1 MAVAPS
7 RQQDYEESD
16 IERAHAEADSS
27 PRTHETLK
35 HDDAFA
41 VIDTHGDIGAF
52 GNHVDGF
59 FFKDTRYF
67 SRLELLIA
75 RSSPLLLGSTV
86 DGKDLQLCCD
96 LTNTDAFADGALW
109 LHKDVVH
116 VFRTTYVRDAALRQ
130 RLVFTNHSNVDLMLP
145 VSFIFDADFADIF
158 EVRGM
163 RREKRGSV
171 KRVVEA
177 PNTVRFVYT
186 GLDKVV
192 RQTTVHID
200 PEPASLKETSA
211 FFHLHLPAKQSK
223 RVFLAAS
230 AVTDGRQP
238 PCSYAKGLRDAHR
251 SQRRSEMQAAS
262 IRASNSELDQV
273 LSRAL
278 ADLRLLVTETED
290 GPYPYAG
297 TPWYST
303 TFGRDALITAL
314 QMLWLD
320 PSIARG
326 VLRRLTRYQAEEHD
340 AAADA
345 QPGKILHEMRN
356 GEMAALREV
365 PFGLYYGSVDSTPL
379 FVVLAGAY
387 VGATGDT
394 KILNELWP
402 AILKALDWIDGP
414 GDPDGDGFLEYARET
429 EAGLANQGWKDSYDS
444 VFNSDGTLAQGPLAL
459 VEVQGYVY
467 AAKIA
472 AARMAEIL
480 GQREFADRLRSQA
493 ATLQQKFEQEFWSP
507 EIGTYAIALDGA
519 KRRVAVRS
527 SNAGHVLS
535 TGIASRD
542 RAASVIQQMLS
553 PSFFSGWGIRTIA
566 TTEARYNPM
575 SYHNGSIWPHDNAM
589 IGAGFAVYGQT
600 ERIEPVFDGLLDAA
614 LKMSQGRLPE
624 LFCGFRRRPGRAP
637 VLYPVACSPQAWA
650 SGAMLHMVSSLMG
663 LEIDGASRT
672 IVLRSPRL
680 PARTGEIEVRN
691 IRAGEGSADFV
702 LARRHGVV
710 TVDVTNCRGG
720 AKVVMA

>member
-7 RQQDYEESD
+7 RQQDHDESD
-16 IERAHAEADSS
+16 IERIHAEADSS

-41 VIDTHGDIGAF
+41 VVDTHGDIGAF

-59 FFKDTRYF
+59 FFNDTRYF

-75 RSSPLLLGSTV
+75 RHSPLLLGSTL
-86 DGKDLQLCCD
+86 DSKDLQLCCD
-96 LTNTDAFADGALW
+96 LTNTDVFADGTLW
-109 LHKDVVH
+109 IHKDLVH

-145 VSFIFDADFADIF
+145 VSLIFDADFADIF

-163 RREKRGSV
+163 RRDKRGSV
-171 KRVVEA
+171 KRVVDA
-177 PNTVRFVYT
+177 PNAVRFVYT

-192 RQTTVHID
+192 RQTTVHVD

-211 FFHLHLPAKQSK
+211 FFHLHIPAKQSK
-223 RVFLAAS
+223 RIFITAS
-230 AVTDGRQP
+230 AATDHKQR
-238 PCSYAKGLRDAHR
+238 PCSYAKGLREAHR
-251 SQRRSEMQAAS
+251 AQRRTELQAAS
-262 IRASNSELDQV
+262 IRVSNSELDQV

-314 QMLWLD
+314 QVLWLD

-326 VLRRLTRYQAEEHD
+326 VLRRLARYQAVEHD

-345 QPGKILHEMRN
+345 QPGKILHEMRK
-356 GEMAALREV
+356 GEMAALREI

-379 FVVLAGAY
+379 FVVLSGAY
-387 VGATGDT
+387 VSVTGDT
-394 KILNELWP
+394 KILSELWP
-402 AILKALDWIDGP
+402 AILRALEWIDGP
-414 GDPDGDGFLEYARET
+414 GDPDGDGFVEYARET
-429 EAGLANQGWKDSYDS
+429 EAGLANQGWKDSHDS
-444 VFNSDGTLAQGPLAL
+444 VFNADGSLAQGPLAL

-472 AARMAEIL
+472 AAQMADIL
-480 GQREFADRLRSQA
+480 GHRELAEKLRAQADG
-493 ATLQQKFEQEFWSP
+493 LQQKFERAFWSP

-519 KRRVAVRS
+519 KKRVAIRS
-527 SNAGHVLS
+527 SNAGHMLS
-535 TGIASRD
+535 TGIASPE
-542 RAASVIQQMLS
+542 RAASVIEQMLS
-553 PSFFSGWGIRTIA
+553 PGFFSGWGIRTIA

-589 IGAGFAVYGQT
+589 IGAGFARYGQT
-600 ERIEPVFDGLLDAA
+600 ERIEPIFDGLLDAA

-624 LFCGFRRRPGRAP
+624 LFCGFRRRAGRAP
-637 VLYPVACSPQAWA
+637 ILYPVACSPQAWA

-663 LEIDGASRT
+663 LEIDGALRT
-672 IVLRSPRL
+672 ITLHSPRL
-680 PARTGEIEVRN
+680 PLRAGEIEVRN
-691 IRAGEGSADFV
+691 IRAGEGSADFI
-702 LARRHGVV
+702 LRRRDGIV
-710 TVDVTNCRGG
+710 TVEVIDCRGG